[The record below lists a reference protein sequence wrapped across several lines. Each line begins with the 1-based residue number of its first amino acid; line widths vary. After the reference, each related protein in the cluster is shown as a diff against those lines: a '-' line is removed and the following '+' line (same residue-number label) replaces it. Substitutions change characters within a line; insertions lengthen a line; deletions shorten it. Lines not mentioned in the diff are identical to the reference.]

1 MRILVFSDTH
11 GDVRGARRAMQN
23 IQKFDAVF
31 HLGDYESDV
40 RELMKGWEHIPVYR
54 VRGNC
59 DTFSDAPSDLT
70 VTLEGVTFFLT
81 HGHKYNIRTDRRLL
95 ADKAK
100 EVGASI
106 ALYGHL
112 HITDDSMED
121 GIRLFSPGSP
131 SNPRQGEAAFGVIEI
146 ENNKAQTMICDYM
159 I

>member
-11 GDVRGARRAMQN
+11 GDVNGARRAMKN
-23 IQKFDAVF
+23 IGKFDVVF

-40 RELMKGWEHIPVYR
+40 HQLMKGWEHIPVYR

-59 DTFSDAPSDLT
+59 DTMSDAPMDLT

-81 HGHKYNIRTDRRLL
+81 HGHKYNIRTDRKLI
-95 ADKAK
+95 AQKAK
-100 EVGASI
+100 EVGASY

-121 GIRLFSPGSP
+121 GIHLFSPGSP
-131 SNPRQGEAAFGVIEI
+131 SYPRGSEPAFGVIEI
-146 ENNKAQTMICDYM
+146 ENNKASSMICDYM